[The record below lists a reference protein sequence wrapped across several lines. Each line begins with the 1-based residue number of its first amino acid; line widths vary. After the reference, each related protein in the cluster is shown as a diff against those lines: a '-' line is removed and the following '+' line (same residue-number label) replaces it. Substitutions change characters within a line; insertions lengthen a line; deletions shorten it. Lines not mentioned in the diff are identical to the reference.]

1 LEALVPSESTTEDTM
16 TEQAPPTSPG
26 DDDLA
31 PRRAEDASAAE
42 PDTEGHRMYRAA
54 AEEAEGED
62 TEAHVYVEET
72 RNDGLRPD

>member
-1 LEALVPSESTTEDTM
+1 LEVLVPRESTTEDTM

-31 PRRAEDASAAE
+31 PRRPADPSASD
-42 PDTEGHRMYRAA
+42 PDTEGHTMYRAD
-54 AEEAEGED
+54 AEQAEGED

-72 RNDGLRPD
+72 RNDGLGPD

>member
-1 LEALVPSESTTEDTM
+1 MTEDTM

-26 DDDLA
+26 DDDPA
-31 PRRAEDASAAE
+31 SPRAAHASAAE
-42 PDTEGHRMYRAA
+42 PDTEGHRFMGRAD